1 MKFLRAPHHNGIAL
15 IVVMVCITVLSILAA
30 GFAYSMKVET
40 KLAMNANNESE
51 LLALGKSGV
60 AMAQWV
66 LAQQL
71 TISQEPY
78 DSLNQVWAGGRGS
91 MMTSN
96 SPLADVFLD
105 NIKLGSGSFS
115 LKIVDNERKMN
126 INMADQ
132 ALLDQAMRLIGVDA
146 GDSGPITASI
156 LDWIDPDDSQ
166 HVGGTESG
174 YYESLNPPYR
184 AKNGPIDELNE
195 LLLIR
200 GIGDFPEIYWGGAIS
215 ERLPS
220 AFQNRLGLQPA
231 GGRPVPT
238 GVGLV
243 DLFTPLS
250 TGRLNLNTASMTAL
264 QMIPF
269 VDENVAA
276 RIIQCRS
283 GPDGVDGTEDDTPF
297 RNPGEGLLCGGL
309 NNGLVGQVQRYCD
322 VRSRTFEVQVDAQIN
337 GYHRYFFATLTRNS
351 QRDVQV
357 LTFYWKISPPA
368 TGFGSSATTSH
379 ADAR

>member
-1 MKFLRAPHHNGIAL
+1 MKASLNHQRGIAL
-15 IVVMVCITVLSILAA
+15 IIVMVSITVLSILAA

-96 SPLADVFLD
+96 SPLADVFMD

-126 INMADQ
+126 INTADQ

-146 GDSGPITASI
+146 GDAGPITASI
-156 LDWIDPDDSQ
+156 LDWIDPDSGQ
-166 HVGGTESG
+166 RVGGTESDT
-174 YYESLNPPYR
+174 YESADPPYQ
-184 AKNGPIDELNE
+184 AKDGPIDELNE

-200 GIGDFPEIYWGGAIS
+200 GISDFPELYWGGAIT

-220 AFQNRLGLQPA
+220 AFQNRLRLTGTGAQPA
-231 GGRPVPT
+231 F

-250 TGRLNLNTASMTAL
+250 TGRLNLNTASLTTL

-283 GPDGVDGTEDDTPF
+283 GPDGADGTEDDTPF

-337 GYHRYFFATLTRNS
+337 GYHRYFFATLTRNNA
-351 QRDVQV
+351 RDVQV
-357 LTFYWKISPPA
+357 LTFYWKTSPPA
-368 TGFGSSATTSH
+368 TTPGSATTTSH

>member
-1 MKFLRAPHHNGIAL
+1 MKAPHVTNDSGIAL

-30 GFAYSMKVET
+30 GFAFSMKVET

-78 DSLNQVWAGGRGS
+78 DSLNQKWAGGPGS

-96 SPLADVFLD
+96 SPLADVFMD

-115 LKIVDNERKMN
+115 LKILDNERKMN
-126 INMADQ
+126 INMADPP
-132 ALLDQAMRLIGVDA
+132 LLEQAMRLIGVDA
-146 GDSGPITASI
+146 GDAAPITASI
-156 LDWIDPDDSQ
+156 LDWIDPDSGQ
-166 HVGGTESG
+166 RVGGTESDTYG
-174 YYESLNPPYR
+174 SFDPPYQ

-200 GIGDFPEIYWGGAIS
+200 GIGDFPEIYWGGAIT

-220 AFQNRLGLQPA
+220 AFQKRLRLHTPGAQPA
-231 GGRPVPT
+231 F

-250 TGRLNLNTASMTAL
+250 TGRLNLNTASQTTL
-264 QMIPF
+264 QMIPY
-269 VDENVAA
+269 VDENIAA

-283 GPDGVDGTEDDTPF
+283 GPDGADGTEDDTPF

-309 NNGLVGQVQRYCD
+309 SQAVVGQVQRYCD
-322 VRSRTFEVQVDAQIN
+322 IRSRTFEVQVDAQIN
-337 GYHRYFFATLTRNS
+337 GYHRYFFATLTRNN

-357 LTFYWKISPPA
+357 LTFYWKASPP
-368 TGFGSSATTSH
+368 TTSPGSSATTSH

>member
-1 MKFLRAPHHNGIAL
+1 MKLLSTSGRRGIAL
-15 IVVMVCITVLSILAA
+15 IIVMVCITVLGALA
-30 GFAYSMKVET
+30 GTFALSMKVET
-40 KLAMNANNESE
+40 KLAMNANNESD

-78 DSLNQVWAGGRGS
+78 DSLNQKWAGGPGS

-96 SPLADVFLD
+96 SPLADVFMD
-105 NIKLGSGSFS
+105 NIQLGKGSFS

-126 INMADQ
+126 INTADQ
-132 ALLDQAMRLIGVDA
+132 PLLDQAMRLIGVDA
-146 GDSGPITASI
+146 GDAGPITASI
-156 LDWIDPDDSQ
+156 RDWIDPDPGER
-166 HVGGTESG
+166 VGGTESD
-174 YYESLNPPYR
+174 YYESLDPPYQ

-200 GIGDFPEIYWGGAIS
+200 GIADFPEIYFGGTMT

-220 AFQNRLGLQPA
+220 AFQNRLRLHTSGAQPA
-231 GGRPVPT
+231 H
-238 GVGLV
+238 GLV
-243 DLFTPLS
+243 ELFTPLS
-250 TGRLNLNTASMTAL
+250 TGRLNLNTASATAL

-283 GPDGVDGTEDDTPF
+283 GPDGADGTEDDTPF

-309 NNGLVGQVQRYCD
+309 NNALVGQVQRYCD
-322 VRSRTFEVQVDAQIN
+322 VRSRTFEVHVDAQIN
-337 GYHRYFFATLTRNS
+337 GLHRHFFATITRNIP
-351 QRDVQV
+351 RDVQV

-368 TGFGSSATTSH
+368 ANSATTTGH

>member
-1 MKFLRAPHHNGIAL
+1 MKSLRLPDRRGIAL
-15 IVVMVCITVLSILAA
+15 IIVMVCITVLSILAA

-40 KLAMNANNESE
+40 KLAMNANSESE

-71 TISQEPY
+71 TITQEPY
-78 DSLNQVWAGGRGS
+78 DSLNQKWAGGSGS

-105 NIKLGSGSFS
+105 NIQLGRGSFS
-115 LKIVDNERKMN
+115 LKIVDNERKIN

-132 ALLDQAMRLIGVDA
+132 TLLDQAMRLIGVDA
-146 GDSGPITASI
+146 GEAGPITASI
-156 LDWIDPDDSQ
+156 LDWIDPDKSQ
-166 HVGGTESG
+166 HVGGTESDT
-174 YYESLNPPYR
+174 YESSDPPY
-184 AKNGPIDELNE
+184 KSKDGPMDELNE
-195 LLLIR
+195 LLLVR
-200 GIGDFPEIYWGGAIS
+200 GIREMPEIYWGGVMS
-215 ERLPS
+215 ERMPS
-220 AFQNRLGLQPA
+220 AFQNKLGVQPPGGQPA
-231 GGRPVPT
+231 PS

-243 DLFTPLS
+243 DLFTPMS
-250 TGRLNLNTASMTAL
+250 TGRLNLNTASQTTL

-276 RIIQCRS
+276 HIIQCRA

-309 NNGLVGQVQRYCD
+309 NNALVGQVQRYCD

-337 GYHRYFFATLTRNS
+337 GYHRYFFATVSRNNA
-351 QRDVQV
+351 RDIPV
-357 LTFYWKISPPA
+357 LTFYWKNSPPPA
-368 TGFGSSATTSH
+368 SPSTSPANASAP
-379 ADAR
+379 

>member
-1 MKFLRAPHHNGIAL
+1 MKLLANSDRRGIAL
-15 IVVMVCITVLSILAA
+15 IIVMVCITVLAGLA
-30 GFAYSMKVET
+30 GTFALSMKVET
-40 KLAMNANNESE
+40 KLAMNANNESD

-66 LAQQL
+66 LAQQM

-78 DSLNQVWAGGRGS
+78 DSLNQKWAGGPGS

-96 SPLADVFLD
+96 SPLADVFMD
-105 NIKLGSGSFS
+105 NIQLGKGSFS

-126 INMADQ
+126 INTADQ
-132 ALLDQAMRLIGVDA
+132 PLLDQAMRLIGIDA
-146 GDSGPITASI
+146 GDAGPITASI
-156 LDWIDPDDSQ
+156 LDWIDPDPGQ
-166 HVGGTESG
+166 RVGGTESDH
-174 YYESLNPPYR
+174 YESLDPPYQ

-200 GIGDFPEIYWGGAIS
+200 GIADFPELYWGGAIT

-220 AFQNRLGLQPA
+220 AFQNRLRVNTPGAQL
-231 GGRPVPT
+231 GS

-243 DLFTPLS
+243 HLFTPLS
-250 TGRLNLNTASMTAL
+250 TGRLNLNTASATAL

-283 GPDGVDGTEDDTPF
+283 GPDGADGTEDDTPF

-309 NNGLVGQVQRYCD
+309 NNALVGQVQRYCD
-322 VRSRTFEVQVDAQIN
+322 VRSRTFEVHVDAQIN
-337 GYHRYFFATLTRNS
+337 GLHRHFFATITRNNP
-351 QRDVQV
+351 RDVQV
-357 LTFYWKISPPA
+357 LTFYWKVSPPP
-368 TGFGSSATTSH
+368 SPESATTSH